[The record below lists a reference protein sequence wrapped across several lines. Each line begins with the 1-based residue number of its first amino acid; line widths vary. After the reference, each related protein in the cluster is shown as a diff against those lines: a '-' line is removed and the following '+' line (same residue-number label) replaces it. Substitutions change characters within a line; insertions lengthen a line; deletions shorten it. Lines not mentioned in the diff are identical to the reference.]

1 MKRRY
6 KNRNDMAN
14 PERKMRYF
22 KSLFYDR
29 KTIFDIKQYLNL
41 KTVLSSK
48 YDNSCDE
55 KIEISKKI
63 AKDGL
68 KNETLTS
75 VIVVILNYL
84 LPISYIAYQGLL
96 KLISLGDVSALWNSF
111 NLFNNSVSEISR
123 NITHLKES
131 SLFVN
136 NFKEVLNYQPKIEVN
151 AEGINV
157 ANNNIE
163 SIEFKNVTFIYPN
176 SDKIILENINFKIKS
191 GEKLAIVGIN
201 GTGKTTIVKLLM
213 RFYDTISGIILIN
226 NIDIKEYNIKSI
238 RANMTSIFQDFQL
251 YSIPLSEQI
260 ACEEDNYI
268 DQLKVIKALEST
280 DMYNKIMESDKGI
293 NVEYSKQFDKNGLI
307 LSGGELQKIAI
318 SRMIYKNGSV
328 FIMDEPSSSLDPIS
342 EYNINQIVSEISN
355 KKILFLI
362 SHRLSTTKNA
372 DKIIFLE
379 NGKISECGTH
389 YELMELNGKYAFLF
403 NTQAKEYIS

>member
-1 MKRRY
+1 M
-6 KNRNDMAN
+6 
-14 PERKMRYF
+14 
-22 KSLFYDR
+22 
-29 KTIFDIKQYLNL
+29 
-41 KTVLSSK
+41 
-48 YDNSCDE
+48 
-55 KIEISKKI
+55 
-63 AKDGL
+63 
-68 KNETLTS
+68 
-75 VIVVILNYL
+75 NYL